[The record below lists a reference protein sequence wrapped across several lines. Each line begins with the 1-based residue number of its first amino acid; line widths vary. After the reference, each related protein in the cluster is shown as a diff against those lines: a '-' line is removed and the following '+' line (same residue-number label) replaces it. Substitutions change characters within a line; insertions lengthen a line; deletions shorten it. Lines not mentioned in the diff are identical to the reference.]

1 MPNKFGTIA
10 THGVGVGVGIG
21 DTVGVGVAVAVALGV
36 GVGDR
41 GGVTAVFMSL
51 WISAT
56 LNARS

>member
-10 THGVGVGVGIG
+10 THGVGVGDG
-21 DTVGVGVAVAVALGV
+21 
-36 GVGDR
+36 

-56 LNARS
+56 LNARL

>member
-21 DTVGVGVAVAVALGV
+21 DTVGVGVAVGV

-56 LNARS
+56 LNARL